1 MYVFNGLV
9 SMRNLVRDSMADI
22 FNNEPLNKLAKLL
35 SKQNI

>member
-22 FNNEPLNKLAKLL
+22 FNNEPV
-35 SKQNI
+35 KQIGEIAF